1 MWLLD
6 SQDYNNEDIENSAT
20 VEAVREEGVSA
31 KVDGGN
37 VNIEQTI
44 ESTQEIR
51 DENEKVS
58 LIYSYDI
65 SVSILVKG
73 DFFFHLY
80 RWYA

>member
-1 MWLLD
+1 M
-6 SQDYNNEDIENSAT
+6 
-20 VEAVREEGVSA
+20 
-31 KVDGGN
+31 
-37 VNIEQTI
+37 NIEQTI

-80 RWYA
+80 R